1 VTLQV
6 SYPPALVRHLQPERR
21 HFEVELW
28 VPDIASF
35 EMALRLNAPGGI
47 EISWVSPPPKEG
59 KSYVFESA
67 DLPRRAA
74 AFALDIAFAFLLT
87 TTAAAVLFASGVPN
101 AAWAW
106 FGFPGVWLMYTWAAN
121 ALGQSEGKRIMKLR
135 VESQSGGPPG
145 LWRGLRRTIGQ
156 LIIGLPLVI
165 SYLWVL
171 TNPERRGLHDLLA
184 GTRVVRPVRRTV
196 SQPAAGLASDTWKA
210 SGP

>member
-1 VTLQV
+1 
-6 SYPPALVRHLQPERR
+6 VRHLQPERR

-47 EISWVSPPPKEG
+47 EISWVPPPKEVE
-59 KSYVFESA
+59 SYVSEA
-67 DLPRRAA
+67 AAVPRRAA

-87 TTAAAVLFASGVPN
+87 TTAAAVLFASGAPN

-106 FGFPGVWLMYTWAAN
+106 FGFPGVWFLYTWAAN
-121 ALGQSEGKRIMKLR
+121 ALGQSEGKRIMKVR
-135 VESQSGGPPG
+135 VEALSGGPPG

-171 TNPERRGLHDLLA
+171 TNPERRGLHDLVA
-184 GTRVVRPVRRTV
+184 DTRVVAVVRHAGRHEALR
-196 SQPAAGLASDTWKA
+196 PAAGLASDTWKA